1 MATTHWGRKETI
13 IFPPHSPI
21 YSYGAVFLAFVLTGC
36 FVYLRFNFG
45 QTPLQQF
52 YTPIYARSA
61 AGGAFNKTDKYQL
74 LYAAGVSVGV
84 EVASDAAAQARG
96 LDVLYRGPEQKYVDA
111 RLHTYLQ
118 NAVYGGEQLRDIY
131 KLPLLF
137 GFLSLLAQL
146 PVARGFVYL
155 AAVVDWFSRRVLA
168 WRLAI
173 TMETTFCI
181 EALEEALSK
190 NENRRYSTPTRAVSP
205 QARPSRG
212 G

>member
-36 FVYLRFNFG
+36 FVFLRFNFG

-74 LYAAGVSVGV
+74 LDAAGVSVGV
-84 EVASDAAAQARG
+84 EVASDADVQAGKTLASGGKQIPLALSAAAQARG

-118 NAVYGGEQLRDIY
+118 SAVYGG
-131 KLPLLF
+131 
-137 GFLSLLAQL
+137 
-146 PVARGFVYL
+146 
-155 AAVVDWFSRRVLA
+155 
-168 WRLAI
+168 
-173 TMETTFCI
+173 
-181 EALEEALSK
+181 
-190 NENRRYSTPTRAVSP
+190 
-205 QARPSRG
+205 
-212 G
+212 